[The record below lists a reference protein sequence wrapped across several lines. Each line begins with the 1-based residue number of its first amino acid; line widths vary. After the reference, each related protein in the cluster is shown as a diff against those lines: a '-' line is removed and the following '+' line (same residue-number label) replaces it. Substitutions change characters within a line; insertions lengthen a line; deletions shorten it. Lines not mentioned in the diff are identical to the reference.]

1 MTDKEYIKGLF
12 EEINICNQIISKYE
26 ELNNDYKHEIERLN
40 NEYNKAF
47 ERLKSQQREIDRLK
61 EENERFENNMKS
73 VLEIEKKQ
81 AVKEFAEKLKNKLF
95 DFFQDNEDFDG
106 KISTA
111 ILYIDIIGV
120 EVKDGAIISLGLID
134 ELLKEYEK

>member
-1 MTDKEYIKGLF
+1 MTDKEYIKGLL

-26 ELNNDYKHEIERLN
+26 ELTNDYKHEIERLN
-40 NEYNKAF
+40 NEYHKAF

-81 AVKEFAEKLKNKLF
+81 AVKEFAERVKEKCSGDKVGYYNGYEEGV
-95 DFFQDNEDFDG
+95 DDRQDE
-106 KISTA
+106 
-111 ILYIDIIGV
+111 
-120 EVKDGAIISLGLID
+120 ID
-134 ELLKEYEK
+134 ELLKEYEII

>member
-1 MTDKEYIKGLF
+1 MTDKEYVKGLF

-26 ELNNDYKHEIERLN
+26 ELTNDYKHEIERLN

-61 EENERFENNMKS
+61 EENERFGNNMKS

-81 AVKEFAEKLKNKLF
+81 AVKEFAEILKRKFHNYYP
-95 DFFQDNEDFDG
+95 
-106 KISTA
+106 S
-111 ILYIDIIGV
+111 IDQYCCS
-120 EVKDGAIISLGLID
+120 VKAVNANDID
-134 ELLKEYEK
+134 ELLKEYDK